1 MQSPFSFVKVLGF
14 LLINILVSA
23 ITTWVV
29 VRTLVPPLAQATSLV
44 ASAPSAP
51 ATTNATQ
58 DSALFS
64 KSPSGT
70 SAPDPNATTIPNAP
84 VNANAAA
91 TPHPT
96 PTLLK
101 AGTKSTVNVRISSVI
116 YPGQL
121 SREVIV
127 MVNEGEQVDMT
138 GWQMVPVRGTPYV
151 FGQVVVFKNSFVN
164 LHTTTGADVPTD
176 LFWGLGE
183 PMWQSGDEL
192 KLLRKDGSVASTF
205 TVK

>member
-23 ITTWVV
+23 MTTWVV
-29 VRTLVPPLAQATSLV
+29 VRTLVPPLAQATSLA
-44 ASAPSAP
+44 ASTPTAD
-51 ATTNATQ
+51 TTASATQ
-58 DSALFS
+58 DAASFS
-64 KSPSGT
+64 NSQSGT
-70 SAPDPNATTIPNAP
+70 SAPDPNATAILPA
-84 VNANAAA
+84 VANEKVSTALQ
-91 TPHPT
+91 PT
-96 PTLLK
+96 PPLLK
-101 AGTKSTVNVRISSVI
+101 ASAKGAVNVRISSVI
-116 YPGQL
+116 YPSQL
-121 SREVIV
+121 SREVVV

-138 GWQMVPVRGTPYV
+138 GWQMVPPRGTPYV

-205 TVK
+205 LVK